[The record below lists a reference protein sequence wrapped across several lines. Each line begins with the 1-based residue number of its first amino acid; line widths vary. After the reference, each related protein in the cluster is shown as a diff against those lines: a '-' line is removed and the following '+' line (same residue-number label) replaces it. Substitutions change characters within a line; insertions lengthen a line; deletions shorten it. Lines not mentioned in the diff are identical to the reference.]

1 MCIRDRTSINGL
13 AGITRQTT
21 LEICRA
27 QGIPFIET
35 RLLPYDL
42 YTADEVFFTSTPYC
56 LMPATKFN
64 GLSVGNGMV
73 GPIAKKIL
81 LGWQELTGV
90 NVVEQADSQ
99 TQMSS

>member
-1 MCIRDRTSINGL
+1 MCIRDR
-13 AGITRQTT
+13 
-21 LEICRA
+21 
-27 QGIPFIET
+27 GIPFVET

-64 GLSVGNGMV
+64 GLTVGDGMV
-73 GPIAKKIL
+73 GPIAKQIL
-81 LGWQELTGV
+81 RGWQELTGV
-90 NVVEQADSQ
+90 NVVKQADSQ